1 MSRTYASL
9 PPLFPGGSKPPTTLR
24 LVQGQSNEVTL
35 AAQALEERLAPFPW
49 VTRVAVADAPRPSGP
64 RRLRRPIAGGEVE
77 IEWQGDSPDRRA
89 VVELALDQIEARIE
103 RDRLRVEAAALS
115 DRFGAIRARMLEQG
129 RIVAIGTMA
138 ASVAHD
144 IRSPLAVLVSNMGF
158 LEQELSG
165 CDDPDLLAT
174 LSDNRLALEL
184 IEGVLE
190 SMRTFVADRS
200 GSGMVRLRPV
210 VDSARRLTRF
220 HFAKARIALEVD
232 VKGDPIGRGSDGEL
246 CQVLM
251 NLLSNA
257 AQASPPERTVRLQVR
272 RTRDEALI
280 YVADDG
286 PGVPP
291 EAEATLFEPF
301 HTSKPDGMGLGLAI
315 ARQMV
320 RRHGGELSLLS
331 EPPPTLTPR
340 PHGACFE
347 LRLPARLG

>member
-1 MSRTYASL
+1 MTRPSAPL
-9 PPLFPGGSKPPTTLR
+9 PPLFSATSKPTTLR
-24 LVQGQSNEVTL
+24 LVHDQVDEVAL
-35 AAQALEERLAPFPW
+35 AAEAIAERLAPFPW
-49 VTRVAVADAPRPSGP
+49 VTRVAVAGTAAQGP
-64 RRLRRPIAGGEVE
+64 QRMRCAIAGGEIEVE
-77 IEWQGDSPDRRA
+77 WEGDAPDRRA
-89 VVELALDQIEARIE
+89 VVELALDEAVARRE
-103 RDRLRVEAAALS
+103 RDQLRVEAAALS
-115 DRFGAIRARMLEQG
+115 DRFASVRNRMVEQG

-158 LEQELSG
+158 LEQELRSSN
-165 CDDPDLLAT
+165 DADLIAT
-174 LSDNRLALEL
+174 LADNRLALEL

-190 SMRTFVADRS
+190 SMRTFVTDRS

-210 VDSARRLTRF
+210 VESARRLTRF
-220 HFAKARIALEVD
+220 HFAKARVELELDMV
-232 VKGDPIGRGSDGEL
+232 GDPIGRGSEGEL

-257 AQASPPERTVRLQVR
+257 AEASPAGRTVRLQVR
-272 RTRDEALI
+272 RDRDHALI

-286 PGVPP
+286 PGVPVAAC
-291 EAEATLFEPF
+291 ETLFEPF

-320 RRHGGELSLLS
+320 RRHGGELRLL
-331 EPPPTLTPR
+331 EGPPPSMQPQ
-340 PHGACFE
+340 PIGASFE